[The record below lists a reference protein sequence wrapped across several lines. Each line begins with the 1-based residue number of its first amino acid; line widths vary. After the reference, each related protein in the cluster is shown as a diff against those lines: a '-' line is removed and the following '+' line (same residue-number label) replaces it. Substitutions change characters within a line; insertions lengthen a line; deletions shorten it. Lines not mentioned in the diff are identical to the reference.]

1 MSTGGVGLLAIPVAV
16 CALTLA
22 AGLGGVIDP
31 TLAFAGLFSPPL
43 CFVAGR
49 RHAGPVV
56 AARGT
61 AAADPW
67 ASSLPEWGADA
78 EEAAADLAAELR
90 AVHAAMRR
98 HLAEAEPQLVQIRD
112 VIGDAVAYLQEVFQG
127 MHRQVS
133 GQQRMVTGLISAMTS
148 EAGDAERTRTEDLL
162 AEFSRVLGYLVEVMV
177 RGSQQSLQTV
187 GKIEDIAARMKEVFA
202 RLHDLRD
209 IADQTNLLAL
219 NAAIE
224 AARAG
229 EAGRGFAVVA
239 DEVRKLSIRSNQFNE
254 EIRSKVRGAEKT
266 IAETQAMVGR
276 LAAEDMSIVMA
287 AKGRIEVASDELD
300 LLQRRLAEGLG
311 ELGCGVRQIE
321 SQAADAVRSLQFEDI
336 VRQVTEHVELR
347 VATLRMATEALEAAA
362 DGFAPVGDHAEP
374 ARHAAVAARLTEA
387 RRALEGLRQ
396 APAHQRDVAAGA
408 IELF

>member
-1 MSTGGVGLLAIPVAV
+1 MSSGGVGLLAIPVAV
-16 CALTLA
+16 CALTLL
-22 AGLGGVIDP
+22 AGLSGVIDP
-31 TLAFAGLFSPPL
+31 ALAFAGVLLPPL
-43 CFVAGR
+43 CFAAGG
-49 RHAGPVV
+49 RHARLATEACVP
-56 AARGT
+56 AAVMSQT
-61 AAADPW
+61 
-67 ASSLPEWGADA
+67 SSVPERWSDA
-78 EEAAADLAAELR
+78 EDGATDLGAELR

-98 HLAEAEPQLVQIRD
+98 HLTEAEPQLVQVRD
-112 VIGDAVAYLQEVFQG
+112 VIRDAVAYLQEVFQG

-133 GQQRMVTGLISAMTS
+133 GQQRMVMGLIKAMTP
-148 EAGDAERTRTEDLL
+148 EAGDAERSRTEDLL
-162 AEFSRVLGYLVEVMV
+162 AEFSRVLGYLVEVMI

-254 EIRSKVRGAEKT
+254 EIRSKVQGAEKT
-266 IAETQAMVGR
+266 IAEAQAVVGR
-276 LAAEDMSIVMA
+276 LAAEDMSIVMT
-287 AKGRIEVASDELD
+287 AKGRIEAVSGEFGA
-300 LLQRRLAEGLG
+300 LQRRIAEGLSEVG
-311 ELGCGVRQIE
+311 SGVRQIE
-321 SQAADAVRSLQFEDI
+321 AQAADAVRSLQFEDI

-347 VATLRMATEALEAAA
+347 VATLRMATEALDAAA
-362 DGFAPVGDHAEP
+362 DGFAPIGGHAEP
-374 ARHAAVAARLTEA
+374 VRHAAVAARLAEA

-396 APAHQRDVAAGA
+396 APASQRDVAAGD